1 MSKGF
6 IHTPYL
12 CKRGSLY
19 HFRWTFSQAICNLIG
34 KRETRIALGTGY
46 KKTAVQRAIRLAA
59 SLQGFTAR
67 VQREAKMQTLTPDY
81 VHSLLRQYRDSAL
94 AEREHWRSQ
103 SEPLSDQ
110 DIENELVAFR
120 YLQRDTRE
128 QLSHH
133 DYRRV
138 APGVDQLLR
147 DNGIPH
153 PADLPDPLRRQLSR
167 GMLRVDAEMLD
178 IEIRRTLGDYSQDF
192 TAPQPP
198 ALNASPHSGKKIS
211 EAFAEYVSE
220 RIKGERWT
228 EKTRLETEAM
238 CRDLCEIIGDR
249 TISLVTKEDM
259 RTYKQVLMRL
269 PPNRRKRPAYR
280 DKTIAEIMA
289 MSDIPQTLSVK
300 TINDILGAMSSFFA
314 WSVNQGYLTANP
326 ATGLR
331 LAETRRA
338 DEQRAEF
345 SAEQLRT
352 MFLGEEYRAR
362 RSGAHDRMPY
372 QFWLPLLGLFT
383 GARIEELA
391 SLRVA
396 DIVTIDD
403 IPMLDINTHDGKKRL
418 KTANARRR
426 IALHPE
432 LIALGFLDFVAA
444 RQKQCYADIFPELG
458 IRRGRKGIT
467 ASRWFARF
475 LDRHGMQEREL
486 VFHSFRH
493 TWINAL
499 KQAGVEKSLVQ
510 EMAGHDSGDGQG
522 ASVTFGRY
530 GKQLRPAVQRQYL
543 SQIQFNI
550 DWSQLQGIWPT
561 LMRSAE

>member
-1 MSKGF
+1 MSRGF

-12 CKRGSLY
+12 CKRGSLF

-34 KRETRIALGTGY
+34 KREMRIALGTGY
-46 KKTAVQRAIRLAA
+46 KKVAVQRAIRLAA

-67 VQREAKMQTLTPDY
+67 VQREATMQTLTPDY
-81 VHSLLRQYRDSAL
+81 VQSLLRHYRDSAL

-110 DIENELVAFR
+110 DIENELIAFR
-120 YLQRDTRE
+120 YLQRDTQE
-128 QLSHH
+128 QLKHH
-133 DYRRV
+133 DYSRV
-138 APGVDQLLR
+138 APGVDQLLAEA
-147 DNGIPH
+147 GTPSA
-153 PADLPDPLRRQLSR
+153 PLPEPLRRQLSR
-167 GMLRVDAEMLD
+167 GMLRIDAEMLG
-178 IEIRRTLGDYSQDF
+178 IEIRRTQGDYSQDF

-198 ALNASPHSGKKIS
+198 VLHASPQPAKKIS
-211 EAFAEYVSE
+211 DAFAEYVSE

-238 CRDLCEIIGDR
+238 CRDMCEIIGDR
-249 TISLVTKEDM
+249 AISLVGKEEM

-269 PPNRRKRPAYR
+269 PPNRRKRSAYR
-280 DKTIAEIMA
+280 DKSIAEIMA
-289 MSDIPQTLSVK
+289 MPDIPQTLSVK

-314 WSVNQGYLTANP
+314 WAVNQGYLTANP

-345 SAEQLRT
+345 STEQLRT

-362 RSGAHDRMPY
+362 RSGGHDRMPY

-391 SLRVA
+391 SLRIF
-396 DIVTIDD
+396 DIVSVEE
-403 IPMLDINTHDGKKRL
+403 IPMLDINTHEGKKRL

-432 LIALGFLDFVAA
+432 LIALGFLDYVEA
-444 RQKQCYADIFPELG
+444 QKQRGYMDLFPELG
-458 IRRGRKGIT
+458 VRRGRKGIT

-475 LDRHGMQEREL
+475 LDRHGMTEREL

-543 SQIQFNI
+543 SQIQFDI
-550 DWSQLQGIWPT
+550 DWSQLHGIWPT
-561 LMRSAE
+561 LMRPQR